1 MITGFV
7 TRVSGGVL
15 LAVLALAGGRVHAQE
30 KTTLGGYGDAVYS
43 RDFQSKTSMIDL
55 ERFVLFVGHEF
66 TKKISLVSELEMED
80 AKVSGG
86 TDGGEIAFEQAY
98 LRFDIDAGH
107 SLVAGLFLPRIG
119 ILNEDHLPT
128 SFNGNER
135 NSVETYVIPSTW
147 RELGVG
153 FYGSNDILPV
163 EYSLALVNGLNAAG
177 FEHGSVIREGR
188 FEGRNATANNL
199 AVTGSL
205 RSSPGSFRL
214 QISGY
219 YGGSAG
225 MSPPSADS
233 LGLRGGP
240 FGTPVALGE
249 ADVQYT
255 RGPVAIALLGTI
267 ISIPDA
273 GRINAAFGNN
283 TPKSAYGCYAEA
295 AYDLLYASPATQG
308 QRFVIF
314 ARYERLNLNAAIP
327 PNAVPDGTLDQ
338 NHFITGVTYAPIS
351 TIVIKADI
359 RFTHAGNAGPVNAVP
374 AGAAP
379 GATTVLTAGLGF
391 SF

>member
-1 MITGFV
+1 MIGGYGS
-7 TRVSGGVL
+7 RASGTAL
-15 LAVLALAGGRVHAQE
+15 LAVLTVTGGSVHAQE
-30 KTTLGGYGDAVYS
+30 RTTLGGYGDAVYS
-43 RDFQSKTSMIDL
+43 RDIQSKTSTIDL

-98 LRFDIDAGH
+98 LRFDLDAGH

-135 NSVETYVIPSTW
+135 NYVETYIIPSTW

-199 AVTGSL
+199 AVTGSV
-205 RSSPGSFRL
+205 RSSAGSFRL
-214 QISGY
+214 QVSGY

-225 MSPPSADS
+225 MSPSAADS

-249 ADVQYT
+249 ADVQFT
-255 RGPVAIALLGTI
+255 QGPVAIALLGTI
-267 ISIPDA
+267 VSIPDA
-273 GRINAAFGNN
+273 GRINAAFGNKPRAPRSAF
-283 TPKSAYGCYAEA
+283 TPRPHTTCCMHRRQRA
-295 AYDLLYASPATQG
+295 AK
-308 QRFVIF
+308 
-314 ARYERLNLNAAIP
+314 NLSSLRGTNA
-327 PNAVPDGTLDQ
+327 
-338 NHFITGVTYAPIS
+338 
-351 TIVIKADI
+351 
-359 RFTHAGNAGPVNAVP
+359 
-374 AGAAP
+374 
-379 GATTVLTAGLGF
+379 
-391 SF
+391 